1 MQRSLIAASIANK
14 YFTKILKENYTGNF
28 YSQIRAYFNV
38 QISYNFSYY
47 IFFLFLKTIHFIQN
61 KQN

>member
-47 IFFLFLKTIHFIQN
+47 IFFFISKN
-61 KQN
+61 YTFYSK